1 MTRRFH
7 PAWVVAGIT
16 RVKFGDFAMTFYVSG
31 FLYEITAMA
40 VLKITKSQPSDF
52 LIQNKV

>member
-7 PAWVVAGIT
+7 PAWVGAGIA

-31 FLYEITAMA
+31 FLHEITAMA
-40 VLKITKSQPSDF
+40 VLKITNSQPSDS

>member
-7 PAWVVAGIT
+7 PAWVVAGIA

-40 VLKITKSQPSDF
+40 VLKITNSQPSDS